1 VTAWA
6 RRVGRAYRGLAR
18 AFPREFRTICGDGLE
33 QLGVDVAP
41 LVWKE
46 QGVRGVVRLFADLAV
61 RLPAEYLAGWFGKFK
76 ELTMADDVFEG
87 TWRAR
92 NDKSSWDPAYIPEQA
107 CLRFEATDKGY
118 LLVAYG
124 IKDGQACAE
133 RPTAITPD
141 GRRRP
146 IVDLNGRPI
155 PGVPPGAVA
164 FGSQPDPRTIEA
176 GAEVDGKVLGKGT
189 YNVSKDGN
197 TLTVSTEGIGLKGPF
212 KTVAVFER
220 VIPDP
225 YMPQTE
231 ARRS

>member
-1 VTAWA
+1 MSFASQCS
-6 RRVGRAYRGLAR
+6 RAYRSLAR
-18 AFPREFRTICGDGLE
+18 AFPREFRTICGDGLD
-33 QLGVDVAP
+33 QLGADIAP
-41 LVWKE
+41 LVWKD
-46 QGVRGVVRLFADLAV
+46 QGIVGLTRLFADLAL
-61 RLPAEYLAGWFGKFK
+61 RLPVEYLSTWIGGCK
-76 ELTMADDVFEG
+76 ELAMADDVFEG

-92 NDKSSWDPAYIPEQA
+92 NDKSSWDPAYTPEQA
-107 CLRFEATDKGY
+107 CMRFEATDTGY

-146 IVDLNGRPI
+146 IVDLNGRPV
-155 PGVPPGAVA
+155 PGVPSGAVA

-189 YNVSKDGN
+189 YKVSEDGN
-197 TLTVSTEGIGLKGPF
+197 TLTITTEGMGLKGPF

-225 YMPQTE
+225 YVPQTE
-231 ARRS
+231 ARSS